1 MVRMPWWGVVSSVLA
16 PVLLI
21 GGWTT
26 AADLQPVPFDP
37 ISRGI
42 SALAAQGMPYRTLIT
57 TALLGVGACNIATGL
72 ALRPAAEAGRVMLI
86 FGGVSSMLI
95 AANPQHSHSGSLP
108 HVIFSVTGVVLMIL
122 WPLAAMRQ
130 EPDAPI
136 ALRPQAAWAY
146 GLVTLSLLLW
156 FTVELSSGRELGLA
170 ERAVAADQSLW
181 PLIVVLSVLVA
192 QRRRA
197 PVAKETAALRSR

>member
-16 PVLLI
+16 PLLLI

-37 ISRGI
+37 ISRSI
-42 SALAAQGMPYRTLIT
+42 SALAAQGMPYRSLIT
-57 TALLGVGACNIATGL
+57 TALLGVGACNVATGL
-72 ALRPAAEAGRVMLI
+72 ALRPAAEAGRIMLI

-170 ERAVAADQSLW
+170 ERAVTADQSLW
-181 PLIVVLSVLVA
+181 PLVVVLSVLVA

-197 PVAKETAALRSR
+197 PVAEETAAIRSR